1 MQSKIDRNRNW
12 WTLARQGSVIRR
24 ALIYAVI
31 VGPVLIAI
39 NHGDTILRGQVD
51 FVSLLKMGLTF
62 FVPYVVS
69 TCSSVA
75 ALLGPAASQ
84 GNPNAGRK

>member
-1 MQSKIDRNRNW
+1 MEMQSEMDRNRNW
-12 WTLARQGSVIRR
+12 WTLARQGSVVKR
-24 ALIYAVI
+24 ALVYAVI

-39 NHGDTILRGQVD
+39 NHGDTIVRGQVN
-51 FVSLLKMGLTF
+51 FISLLKMGLTF

-75 ALLGPAASQ
+75 ALRDPAA
-84 GNPNAGRK
+84 GRNDPAG